1 MIQTDDMQILKKIKT
16 ETNLKINK
24 LTQDFS
30 ECAKLIEEIKISS
43 NLEIPEQVNYL
54 RKRLETASETDDT
67 KKSSHRS
74 RLDECISSKTISS
87 SSAGSIK
94 SSSKSPQTPQTPS
107 MYRYYN
113 PFSIQIKTN
122 KELTRSLSPDDRI
135 KMMKGK
141 QDLSPRLVFIKNS
154 MKEIGE
160 KGM

>member
-1 MIQTDDMQILKKIKT
+1 MIQMDDMQILKKIKT
-16 ETNLKINK
+16 ETNSKINK

-74 RLDECISSKTISS
+74 RIGECTSSKTVSS
-87 SSAGSIK
+87 SSTGSTK
-94 SSSKSPQTPQTPS
+94 SSSKSPQTPS